1 MSKIS
6 QQNLFLE
13 HMANKRN
20 LKQTINY
27 ICSELFAEVVA
38 ASLYG
43 TIDNKDSAEALL
55 STVLIARDDFVKRI
69 SHPEP
74 GMKPKEYYRKLVAD
88 FNERVS
94 EIIDQIGNLG

>member
-1 MSKIS
+1 M
-6 QQNLFLE
+6 QHHLFLE
-13 HMANKRN
+13 YMANKRN

-43 TIDNKDSAEALL
+43 TTDNKDSAEALL
-55 STVLIARDDFVKRI
+55 STILIVRNDFVKRI
-69 SHPEP
+69 SHAEP
-74 GMKPKEYYRKLVAD
+74 GMKPKKYYQKLIAD

>member
-1 MSKIS
+1 MSKIL
-6 QQNLFLE
+6 QHHLFLE
-13 HMANKRN
+13 YMANKRN

-43 TIDNKDSAEALL
+43 TTDNKDSAEALL
-55 STVLIARDDFVKRI
+55 STILIVRNDFVKRI

-74 GMKPKEYYRKLVAD
+74 GMKPKKYYQKLIAD